1 MKAVRIPL
9 YLGAI
14 SRALS
19 GCASVGSDKGE
30 YAWSE
35 GWREAQVIA
44 VQTAAEMDR
53 PRFYTCVR
61 EATPEQ
67 LATTRF
73 AIVKYRQMSRS
84 QRRAVP
90 LRANERVAVGDAVY
104 VKLGDCST
112 PLASA
117 PRKASS

>member
-1 MKAVRIPL
+1 MKAVGIPL
-9 YLGAI
+9 YIGAV
-14 SRALS
+14 SLVLS
-19 GCASVGSDKGE
+19 GCASVASDSGN
-30 YAWSE
+30 YPWSE
-35 GWREAQVIA
+35 GWREAQVFA

-61 EATPEQ
+61 EASPEQ

-73 AIVKYRQMSRS
+73 AVVKYRQMSRS

-90 LRANERVAVGDAVY
+90 LRADERVAVGDAVY
-104 VKLGDCST
+104 VKLGDCNT

>member
-9 YLGAI
+9 YLGVT
-14 SRALS
+14 SLALS
-19 GCASVGSDKGE
+19 GCASVGSDNGK

-53 PRFYTCVR
+53 PRFYNCVR

-67 LATTRF
+67 LTTTRF
-73 AIVKYRQMSRS
+73 AIVKYRQMARS

-90 LRANERVAVGDAVY
+90 LRADERVAVGDAVY
-104 VKLGDCST
+104 VKLGDCTT